1 MLTNADLIDE
11 LLDVCHRLHSA
22 GMVAANDG
30 NVSAALDD
38 GNLITSVTN
47 VSKGAM
53 TARHVVKVDRQGNLL
68 EDNKKPS
75 SELPMHLAIYRD
87 RPDVRAVVHAHP
99 PYATGFA
106 AAGLALDRCVLP
118 EIVMTLGSIPLAEYG
133 TPSTEEVPEA
143 VSKWIGQSDAVLL
156 ANHGAVTVGSSL
168 LDAWYKM
175 ERIEH
180 YAKICFM
187 ARQLGG
193 ERVLTPEEVEKIYR
207 LREETGMTDRNPGC
221 WACDRLIAGSCI
233 GEVCVN
239 FAGDGDTFEGAA
251 RRVVREVLQNEGH

>member
-1 MLTNADLIDE
+1 MPTDADLIDE
-11 LLDVCHRLHSA
+11 LLDVCHRLHRA

-30 NVSAALDD
+30 NVSAACDD

-53 TARHVVKVDRQGNLL
+53 TARHVVKVDRQGNPL
-68 EDNKKPS
+68 EEGKKPS

-87 RPDVRAVVHAHP
+87 RPDIKAVVHAHP

-106 AAGLALDRCVLP
+106 AAGLALDKCVLP

-143 VSKWIGQSDAVLL
+143 VSKWIGQADAVLL
-156 ANHGAVTVGSSL
+156 ANHGAVTVGRTL
-168 LDAWYKM
+168 MEAFYRM

-180 YAKICFM
+180 YAKICFI

-193 ERVLTPEEVEKIYR
+193 ERVLSPEEVDKIYR
-207 LREETGMTDRNPGC
+207 LREEAGVSDRNPGC
-221 WACDRLIAGSCI
+221 WTCDTLIAGSCL

-239 FAGDGDTFEGAA
+239 FAGTGETFKSAA
-251 RRVVREVLQNEGH
+251 RKVVRDILDGK

>member
-1 MLTNADLIDE
+1 MPSDPDLIDE
-11 LLDVCHRLHSA
+11 LLDVCHRLHRL

-30 NVSAALDD
+30 NVSALTND
-38 GNLITSVTN
+38 GNLLTSVTN
-47 VSKGAM
+47 ISKGVM
-53 TARHVVKVDRQGNLL
+53 TARHVVKMDLQGRPL
-68 EDNKKPS
+68 EDGKKPS

-106 AAGLALDRCVLP
+106 AAGLALDKCVLP

-143 VSKWIGQSDAVLL
+143 VSRWIGQADAVLL
-156 ANHGAVTVGSSL
+156 SNHGAVTVGASL
-168 LDAWYKM
+168 EEAFYKM

-180 YAKICFM
+180 YAKICYF

-193 ERVLTPEEVEKIYR
+193 ERVLTPTEVQKLYE
-207 LREETGMTDRNPGC
+207 LRDAYAMSNRNPGC
-221 WACDRLIAGSCI
+221 WSCDQLIGGSCL
-233 GEVCVN
+233 GETCVN
-239 FAGDGDTFEGAA
+239 FTGAGETFEQAA
-251 RRVVREVLQNEGH
+251 RRIIQRVLRG